1 MSNQDL
7 DVMYVQNP
15 ALGAVLLWRFTCGY
29 YSNENRPV
37 PFPLL
42 FVVLPIVFR
51 QDLCSVIKSTQ
62 KASGLSKVSEKLF
75 SGKLNDSIHYVNNTA
90 IQMRELTLEAF
101 NIAVEAHLMSLSTE
115 NATVSP
121 LTTAIRKYVPKGD
134 CKIMLSAAEK
144 LGAWCSELTL
154 LEVGKWLK
162 VRF

>member
-1 MSNQDL
+1 MSSQDL

-15 ALGAVLLWRFTCGY
+15 ALGTVLLWRFTCGY

-90 IQMRELTLEAF
+90 ISWYYGKRNNKYPVNCLLPADDILKCF
-101 NIAVEAHLMSLSTE
+101 N
-115 NATVSP
+115 
-121 LTTAIRKYVPKGD
+121 
-134 CKIMLSAAEK
+134 
-144 LGAWCSELTL
+144 
-154 LEVGKWLK
+154 
-162 VRF
+162 

>member
-1 MSNQDL
+1 MNSQDL

-90 IQMRELTLEAF
+90 IQMRELTLKAF
-101 NIAVEAHLMSLSTE
+101 NIAVEANLVALSAK
-115 NATVSP
+115 NATAFP
-121 LTTAIRKYVPKGD
+121 LTTAIRKYTPKGE
-134 CKIMLSAAEK
+134 CKSMLAAAEK
-144 LGAWCSELTL
+144 LGTWCSELTL
-154 LEVGKWLK
+154 LEVSKWLK

>member
-1 MSNQDL
+1 MSSQDL

-15 ALGAVLLWRFTCGY
+15 ALGTVLLWRFTCGY

-75 SGKLNDSIHYVNNTA
+75 SGKLNDSMHSEPLPLK
-90 IQMRELTLEAF
+90 R
-101 NIAVEAHLMSLSTE
+101 SLSAKKSKDYLKSQSDIGE
-115 NATVSP
+115 ILNRSKS
-121 LTTAIRKYVPKGD
+121 LLKDGGRK
-134 CKIMLSAAEK
+134 
-144 LGAWCSELTL
+144 
-154 LEVGKWLK
+154 
-162 VRF
+162 

>member
-1 MSNQDL
+1 MSNLDL

-29 YSNENRPV
+29 YSHENRPV

-90 IQMRELTLEAF
+90 IQMRELTLKAF
-101 NIAVEAHLMSLSTE
+101 NIAVEANLVALSAE
-115 NATVSP
+115 NATVFP
-121 LTTAIRKYVPKGD
+121 LATAIRKYTPKGD
-134 CKIMLSAAEK
+134 CKSMLAAAEK
-144 LGAWCSELTL
+144 LGTWCSELTL
-154 LEVGKWLK
+154 LEVSKWLK